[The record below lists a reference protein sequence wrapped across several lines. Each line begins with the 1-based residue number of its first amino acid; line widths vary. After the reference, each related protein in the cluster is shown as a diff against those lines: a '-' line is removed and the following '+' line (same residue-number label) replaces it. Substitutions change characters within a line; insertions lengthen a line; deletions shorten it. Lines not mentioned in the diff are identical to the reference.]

1 MITINMALSLR
12 CACSGLPWVVSEAHW
27 LLFLLPRCEKHKAQR
42 EKFLYFFGSLELW
55 LYLQPLSGL
64 VALKKLWMRFTW
76 GLCYRFT
83 KHLWTFHTF
92 HILYH
97 AISKISC

>member
-42 EKFLYFFGSLELW
+42 ENFLDFFWQLG
-55 LYLQPLSGL
+55 
-64 VALKKLWMRFTW
+64 AL
-76 GLCYRFT
+76 
-83 KHLWTFHTF
+83 
-92 HILYH
+92 
-97 AISKISC
+97 AISAALERAGCPKEAVDEVYMGAVLQVH